1 MTSLNSCQV
10 KLKLIRKENPIC
22 SFCCFDSKHCLRLNC
37 FWFIWQVAVAT
48 DRRCL
53 RLFSV
58 GGMQREVLSLPGPVV
73 SLAGQGPYLAV
84 AVHLG
89 MPLPGNQNIG
99 VSVFNVGSL
108 RKRTIHPM
116 PTFQPIPLAPKST
129 LSWFGFTDENNVS
142 INVKKDQNCQINASI
157 DKLNLLFEAQ
167 ICPYIASW
175 FIVCPIRFSKQVRIT
190 SFSE

>member
-1 MTSLNSCQV
+1 
-10 KLKLIRKENPIC
+10 
-22 SFCCFDSKHCLRLNC
+22 
-37 FWFIWQVAVAT
+37 
-48 DRRCL
+48 
-53 RLFSV
+53 
-58 GGMQREVLSLPGPVV
+58 MQREVLSLPGPVV

-167 ICPYIASW
+167 IFPYIASW

-190 SFSE
+190 SFSEWTSFVIELYFQIYFLFYFYFILALHHGQRRLHSHLEQEFWNNLDPGKIQITKMFRLH